1 MSKADRM
8 MAEAIDRIDR
18 VLDKAVTTVRL
29 HAADMLLTIASKVL
43 AVNVRLFDRMVR
55 YATAIIEAE
64 EGAKI

>member
-8 MAEAIDRIDR
+8 MVEAIDRIDR
-18 VLDKAVTTVRL
+18 ALDKAVTTVRL

-43 AVNVRLFDRMVR
+43 AINVKLFDRMVR
-55 YATAIIEAE
+55 YATVIIEAE